1 MVSQSGQRQDLSLI
15 ELFQNWQTWRE
26 VVAENPPT
34 SFALYRIL
42 ISILHCAYQ
51 GPEDEAHWQEMQD
64 DDGKRAI
71 TYLKQYADCFDLC
84 NLERPFMQ
92 APDLTQGAGAEIYQ
106 AHSLHGNNT
115 STVFCHEHQWSKS
128 SLSLAE
134 AARLVV
140 RLHQFDVGGRKTG
153 ATVSAGIIPTMDAA
167 NVLVR
172 GQTLKETL
180 MLNLVQYDGE
190 DEPFPTNGTDRPTW
204 EHPSQPPMA
213 RLPTGYIDYLTF
225 QWRRVKLFFAD
236 DRAIKVAF
244 QGGDSLPKTASSS
257 DRECAIAYR
266 ETKQGLRP
274 IRLDLN
280 RSLWR
285 DSAAFLQ
292 TAGVYRRPKLID
304 WLSELSAA
312 GLIDEY
318 LNLQIM
324 GLSVD
329 NAKPLGWLN
338 AQFSAPVVYL
348 TQKDFRDTMSRAIEI
363 AEEHQQVFR
372 SFKGSPYAV
381 LAEALKHPHASN
393 LAQSLDGESRYWA
406 ALDREFLRLL
416 QVIPEQG
423 TQAITAW
430 QSTVQ
435 KVALDAFTDSIAA
448 VHAYHARA
456 RSLQMLHY
464 YLAKFRS
471 EIKAKEKKG
480 KKKQQEKT
488 AVSAG
493 D

>member
-1 MVSQSGQRQDLSLI
+1 MVSQSGQRQNLSLI
-15 ELFQNWQTWRE
+15 ELFQDWQAWRE
-26 VVAENPPT
+26 IVAENPPT

-42 ISILHCAYQ
+42 MAILHRAYH
-51 GPEDEAHWQEMQD
+51 GPEDEAHWKEIQN
-64 DDGKRAI
+64 DDGQSALA
-71 TYLKQYADCFDLC
+71 YLRQYADCFDLC
-84 NLERPFMQ
+84 DLERPFMQ
-92 APDLTQGAGAEIYQ
+92 APDLMQDASAEIYQ
-106 AHSLHGNNT
+106 AYSLHGNNT

-134 AARLVV
+134 AARLIV

-153 ATVSAGIIPTMDAA
+153 ATASAGIIPTMDAA

-190 DEPFPTNGTDRPTW
+190 DEPFPTNGEDRPTW
-204 EHPSQPPMA
+204 EKLSQQPMA
-213 RLPTGYIDYLTF
+213 RLPAGYINYLTF

-236 DRAIKVAF
+236 GRAVKVAF

-304 WLSELSAA
+304 WLAELSAA

-329 NAKPLGWLN
+329 NAKPLGWVN
-338 AQFSAPVVYL
+338 AQFSAPTIYL
-348 TQKDFRDTMSRAIEI
+348 TQKDLWDAMSRAIEI

-393 LAQSLDGESRYWA
+393 LAQSLDGEARYWA

-416 QVIPEQG
+416 QVISEEG
-423 TQAITAW
+423 TQAVTTW

-456 RSLQMLHY
+456 RALQMLHY
-464 YLAKFRS
+464 YLAKLRG
-471 EIKAKEKKG
+471 EVEEK
-480 KKKQQEKT
+480 KKKQKT
-488 AVSAG
+488 TVSAG
-493 D
+493 N